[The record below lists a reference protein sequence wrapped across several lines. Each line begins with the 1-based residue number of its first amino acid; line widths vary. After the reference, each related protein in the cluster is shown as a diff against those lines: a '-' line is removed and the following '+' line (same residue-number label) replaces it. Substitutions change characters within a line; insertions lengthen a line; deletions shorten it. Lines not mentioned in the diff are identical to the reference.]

1 MNHRELPNAKLQNLS
16 HTPTLFDEAKEQN
29 MISLKYIQA
38 PLPDL
43 VGLSPI
49 KVNLCSARTI
59 VGRCTN
65 RALCRQ
71 LMSALLVGILT
82 TFSLP
87 LLADAA
93 AKPVKL
99 MSIKAGEDGV
109 KRAFFGRVTARQ
121 TVDLAFQVPGQLVKF
136 PAIEGELIAKGA
148 MVAQLDLRPFQ
159 LALDR
164 AKASEEKTIRT
175 LNRLEQLQGY
185 SPSRASVDDARTAS
199 VIASVATRDA
209 EYALERAILTA
220 PFDAIVATRSLAN
233 FSTIGAGTPIVR
245 LHDMSELQI
254 EIDVPEILFQRTGDN
269 PNLELS
275 ARFPASATLYP
286 LEYREV
292 DAEASRIGQT
302 FRVTLGM
309 RPPEDLLLL
318 PGASVTVFA
327 TILDAPSGI
336 TVPASAIHKGL
347 DGVVSVLRYVAEDD
361 QESGTLALTP
371 VEIRIG
377 EAGDI
382 QLLSGISEGD
392 QIVASGVDVLA
403 DQQRVRPFTSF

>member
-1 MNHRELPNAKLQNLS
+1 
-16 HTPTLFDEAKEQN
+16 
-29 MISLKYIQA
+29 
-38 PLPDL
+38 
-43 VGLSPI
+43 
-49 KVNLCSARTI
+49 
-59 VGRCTN
+59 
-65 RALCRQ
+65 
-71 LMSALLVGILT
+71 
-82 TFSLP
+82 
-87 LLADAA
+87 
-93 AKPVKL
+93 
-99 MSIKAGEDGV
+99 
-109 KRAFFGRVTARQ
+109 
-121 TVDLAFQVPGQLVKF
+121 
-136 PAIEGELIAKGA
+136 LIAKGA
-148 MVAQLDLRPFQ
+148 MVAQLDLEPFQ
-159 LALDR
+159 LALDW
-164 AKASEEKTIRT
+164 AKASEEQTIRT
-175 LNRLEQLQGY
+175 LNRLEQLQGN
-185 SPSRASVDDARTAS
+185 SASRASVEDARTAS

-309 RPPEDLLLL
+309 KPPEDLLLL

-336 TVPASAIHKGL
+336 TVPASAIHKGP

-382 QLLSGISEGD
+382 QLLSGISAGD

-403 DQQRVRPFTSF
+403 DQQRVRPFTRF

>member
-1 MNHRELPNAKLQNLS
+1 MGRGTYRTRGRQWLS
-16 HTPTLFDEAKEQN
+16 V
-29 MISLKYIQA
+29 
-38 PLPDL
+38 L
-43 VGLSPI
+43 VVSAVTALSW
-49 KVNLCSARTI
+49 
-59 VGRCTN
+59 
-65 RALCRQ
+65 
-71 LMSALLVGILT
+71 
-82 TFSLP
+82 P
-87 LLADAA
+87 LLADDAL
-93 AKPVKL
+93 KPVKL
-99 MSIKAGEDGV
+99 MHIEAGEQGV
-109 KRAFFGRVTARQ
+109 KRTFFGRVTARQ
-121 TVDLAFQVPGQLVKF
+121 TVDLAFQVPGQLIEF
-136 PAIEGELIAKGA
+136 PAIEGELIAQGDR
-148 MVAQLDLRPFQ
+148 VAQLDLEPFQ

-164 AKASEEKTIRT
+164 AKASEEQAVRT
-175 LNRLEQLQGY
+175 LKRLEQLQGNGA
-185 SPSRASVDDARTAS
+185 SRASVEDARTAS

-209 EYALERAILTA
+209 EYALSRATLNA
-220 PFDAIVATRSLAN
+220 PFDAVVATRTVSN

-275 ARFPASATLYP
+275 ARFPASDTLYP

-309 RPPEDLLLL
+309 SPPKDLLLL

-327 TILDAPSGI
+327 RILDAPSGI
-336 TVPASAIHKGL
+336 TVPASAIHKSP

-361 QESGTLALTP
+361 QKSGTLTLTP

-382 QLLSGISEGD
+382 QLISGLSDGD
-392 QIVASGVDVLA
+392 QIVASGVDVLV
-403 DQQRVRPFTSF
+403 DQQRVRPFTRF

>member
-1 MNHRELPNAKLQNLS
+1 
-16 HTPTLFDEAKEQN
+16 
-29 MISLKYIQA
+29 
-38 PLPDL
+38 
-43 VGLSPI
+43 
-49 KVNLCSARTI
+49 
-59 VGRCTN
+59 
-65 RALCRQ
+65 
-71 LMSALLVGILT
+71 MSALLVGILT

-99 MSIKAGEDGV
+99 MSIEAGEDGV

-148 MVAQLDLRPFQ
+148 MVAQLDLEPFQ

>member
-1 MNHRELPNAKLQNLS
+1 
-16 HTPTLFDEAKEQN
+16 
-29 MISLKYIQA
+29 
-38 PLPDL
+38 
-43 VGLSPI
+43 
-49 KVNLCSARTI
+49 
-59 VGRCTN
+59 
-65 RALCRQ
+65 
-71 LMSALLVGILT
+71 
-82 TFSLP
+82 
-87 LLADAA
+87 
-93 AKPVKL
+93 
-99 MSIKAGEDGV
+99 
-109 KRAFFGRVTARQ
+109 
-121 TVDLAFQVPGQLVKF
+121 
-136 PAIEGELIAKGA
+136 
-148 MVAQLDLRPFQ
+148 
-159 LALDR
+159 
-164 AKASEEKTIRT
+164 
-175 LNRLEQLQGY
+175 
-185 SPSRASVDDARTAS
+185 
-199 VIASVATRDA
+199 VIASVTTRDA

-233 FSTIGAGTPIVR
+233 FSTIVAGTPIVR

-275 ARFPASATLYP
+275 ARFPASASLYP

-318 PGASVTVFA
+318 PGASVTVFV
-327 TILDAPSGI
+327 TILDAPSGM
-336 TVPASAIHKGL
+336 TVPASAIHKGP
-347 DGVVSVLRYVAEDD
+347 DGDVSVLRYVAEDD
-361 QESGTLALTP
+361 RESGTLALTP

-392 QIVASGVDVLA
+392 QIVTSGVDVLA

>member
-1 MNHRELPNAKLQNLS
+1 
-16 HTPTLFDEAKEQN
+16 
-29 MISLKYIQA
+29 MISLKTTQA
-38 PLPDL
+38 PPPDL
-43 VGLSPI
+43 VGPSPI
-49 KVNLCSARTI
+49 KTYGCVAQSI
-59 VGRCTN
+59 VSRCAN
-65 RALCRQ
+65 RAFRRQ
-71 LMSALLVGILT
+71 LMSALLLGALAT
-82 TFSLP
+82 LSLP
-87 LLADAA
+87 LLADEA

-99 MSIKAGEDGV
+99 MSIEASVDGV
-109 KRAFFGRVTARQ
+109 KRTFFGRVTARQ
-121 TVDLAFQVPGQLVKF
+121 TVDLAFQVPGQLIEF
-136 PAIEGELIAKGA
+136 PAIEGELIAQGA
-148 MVAQLDLRPFQ
+148 MVAQLDLEPFQ

-164 AKASEEKTIRT
+164 AKASEEQAIRA
-175 LNRLEQLQGY
+175 LKRLEQLQGNGA
-185 SPSRASVDDARTAS
+185 SRASVDDARTAS

-209 EYALERAILTA
+209 EYALEKATLTA

-245 LHDMSELQI
+245 LHDMSEVQI

-309 RPPEDLLLL
+309 NPPKDLLLL

-336 TVPASAIHKGL
+336 TVPASAIHKSS
-347 DGVVSVLRYVAEDD
+347 DGVVSVLRYIAEDD
-361 QESGTLALTP
+361 QKSGTLALTP
-371 VEIRIG
+371 VEIRVG
-377 EAGDI
+377 EAGDV
-382 QLLSGISEGD
+382 QLISGISEGD